1 MMQNEGILNAAIQCI
16 IYTKRFDVSPAI
28 LWKLQKLQKFEN
40 PFTLPFPPM
49 DPGDLILIRLF
60 LFILCRLL
68 FYEMLVLYGI
78 LLLK

>member
-1 MMQNEGILNAAIQCI
+1 
-16 IYTKRFDVSPAI
+16 
-28 LWKLQKLQKFEN
+28 
-40 PFTLPFPPM
+40 M